1 MKWSWRKRL
10 TCLLLA
16 LLLCAMAACSKNV
29 PSTPV
34 SSPEDVP
41 SPLPS
46 VQPEPEP
53 EQAEPLPPIVM
64 EPVIV
69 PMAPEEAEE
78 PENSEI
84 APEEQIEPDPWLWPT
99 DTPEHQ
105 GLRADVLPDIHALY
119 DSFPLLSAM
128 IIKNGYVVDTYYKD
142 GYDADSRFVL
152 NSASKSVTS
161 VLAGIAIDQG
171 YIESVD
177 DLLSDY
183 LPQVEALQPDG
194 WQRITLRHLLT
205 HTSAIASTDDALWYE
220 WRRSENWLDY
230 IFALPI
236 VSEPGTAFSYSTGNT
251 HLLSAALEAA
261 TGMSL
266 YDFGKEYLF
275 DPMDMDSVSI
285 DKDPQ
290 GVSDG
295 GNGIWMTTADMAKI
309 GKLYL
314 DRGLW
319 RGERLVPEVWVEQ
332 STTTQFAPGGG
343 RADYGFQWWVRTF
356 GSAAYPAYFAQG
368 HAGQYIIV
376 VPQLALILAFNSDYE
391 GATSVYWQITNT
403 IVDAC
408 VSNAADA
415 DYFARLDGHSQE

>member
-128 IIKNGYVVDTYYKD
+128 IIKNGY
-142 GYDADSRFVL
+142 
-152 NSASKSVTS
+152 
-161 VLAGIAIDQG
+161 
-171 YIESVD
+171 
-177 DLLSDY
+177 
-183 LPQVEALQPDG
+183 
-194 WQRITLRHLLT
+194 
-205 HTSAIASTDDALWYE
+205 
-220 WRRSENWLDY
+220 
-230 IFALPI
+230 
-236 VSEPGTAFSYSTGNT
+236 
-251 HLLSAALEAA
+251 
-261 TGMSL
+261 
-266 YDFGKEYLF
+266 
-275 DPMDMDSVSI
+275 
-285 DKDPQ
+285 
-290 GVSDG
+290 
-295 GNGIWMTTADMAKI
+295 
-309 GKLYL
+309 
-314 DRGLW
+314 
-319 RGERLVPEVWVEQ
+319 
-332 STTTQFAPGGG
+332 
-343 RADYGFQWWVRTF
+343 
-356 GSAAYPAYFAQG
+356 
-368 HAGQYIIV
+368 
-376 VPQLALILAFNSDYE
+376 E